1 MQWAPGE
8 RGWGEAGSRQRGGGT
23 GISLWRWGGGRQP
36 LLRGASVAGWPPG
49 ESCDRETD
57 DTAANEE
64 RDPSPLCCPSP
75 STPARLP
82 VTSGPHDGSR
92 SEGGGDNRLLWG
104 FPGPCPGPP
113 ECRSPWLPTLVTL
126 P

>member
-1 MQWAPGE
+1 MQRAPGE
-8 RGWGEAGSRQRGGGT
+8 RGWGEAGGGGEEA
-23 GISLWRWGGGRQP
+23 GSP
-36 LLRGASVAGWPPG
+36 SSGAHLSPGWPPG
-49 ESCDRETD
+49 ESCDKETD

-92 SEGGGDNRLLWG
+92 FEGGGDNRLLWG
-104 FPGPCPGPP
+104 LPGPCPGPP